1 MGRSDTMPTPDH
13 HQSYPNHSPQPDE
26 RKAIDDWH
34 LHINVSYQCQRVQH
48 LDSCASAN
56 KCKVSTEA
64 KTSSTPL
71 TCRRYIH
78 INEIYDR
85 VEKVLYLVID
95 AVLNVYFI
103 RTVKANLVSNG
114 LQKYDKLVRFNCV
127 MIVISLLMDL
137 VILGTMSL
145 PNGFV

>member
-1 MGRSDTMPTPDH
+1 M
-13 HQSYPNHSPQPDE
+13 
-26 RKAIDDWH
+26 
-34 LHINVSYQCQRVQH
+34 
-48 LDSCASAN
+48 
-56 KCKVSTEA
+56 
-64 KTSSTPL
+64 
-71 TCRRYIH
+71 H

-85 VEKVLYLVID
+85 IEKVLYLMID

-103 RTVKANLVSNG
+103 RTVRANLVSNG
-114 LQKYDKLVRFNCV
+114 LQKYNKLVRFNCF